1 MNIYS
6 CTSVFVVRMT
16 LSGVAS
22 APSLPYLQPSSDTG
36 KDHPEKPCVST
47 P

>member
-1 MNIYS
+1 MDIYS
-6 CTSVFVVRMT
+6 CTSEFAVRMT

-22 APSLPYLQPSSDTG
+22 APSLPYLQPSSDCG
-36 KDHPEKPCVST
+36 KDDPEKPCVPT